1 MHTYLIAII
10 QGNRFERHSYL
21 LSMHVWWSQM
31 LWLRR
36 NVRVVSHGRR
46 CAKWSCWI
54 RKMMM
59 RMLRKSSSCLLLF
72 THESRPWATRIL
84 ISKHVHVFY
93 LFMYFWET
101 STSAHHIKSISSD
114 RSPEEQT
121 VTTLI
126 ITNPTGKASFILLIT
141 TCGEI
146 PSSYRVSNSINVIL
160 RFWGT
165 AGERHETPCLR
176 SWLTLCLSLAC

>member
-72 THESRPWATRIL
+72 THESRPWVTRIL

-93 LFMYFWET
+93 LFIFWET
-101 STSAHHIKSISSD
+101 TTSAHHIKSISSD
-114 RSPEEQT
+114 RSLEPRGADCHHAY
-121 VTTLI
+121 
-126 ITNPTGKASFILLIT
+126 NNK
-141 TCGEI
+141 
-146 PSSYRVSNSINVIL
+146 SYRQSIFHLIDYYLRRNTVIVQGL
-160 RFWGT
+160 
-165 AGERHETPCLR
+165 
-176 SWLTLCLSLAC
+176 